1 MNWIKKQILT
11 LILCVAL
18 MIAMAAFSF
27 SCWAV
32 GMFEKPTMVHLDHNK
47 FEDMV
52 NASVY
57 LFDDFESSSGVFIAD
72 NVILTAAHCLE
83 DKTSI
88 NIEIRD
94 GTILDSNDFYI
105 DKEND
110 IGFIYIDTE
119 ELHIVKLSNNISKI
133 GDTVFHVGTPY
144 HADFKFSL
152 AKGVISF
159 INRDSPM
166 PKWSMLIQTDIDGGR
181 GNSGGP
187 LFNLDGILI
196 GMYVGQSSWGGLSIS
211 LYIPANQIKTILS
224 RYNDR

>member
-1 MNWIKKQILT
+1 MNKKNIVTGIFIVVVVLGIFFGDAIFGTVQK
-11 LILCVAL
+11 
-18 MIAMAAFSF
+18 S
-27 SCWAV
+27 
-32 GMFEKPTMVHLDHNK
+32 DK

-57 LFDDFESSSGVFIAD
+57 LFDDFGHSSGVFIAD

-83 DKTSI
+83 DRTSI
-88 NIEIRD
+88 NIEMRD

-110 IGFIYIDTE
+110 IGFIYVDTE
-119 ELHIVKLSNNISKI
+119 ELHIVKLSNNISKV
-133 GDTVFHVGTPY
+133 GDIVFHVGTPY

-187 LFNLDGILI
+187 LYNLDGVLI

-211 LYIPANQIKTILS
+211 LYIPANQIKISLS